1 MCPWAGPHVPSFGRQ
16 LWGLLIRLEYL
27 SPQGVLFPRV
37 YGMIASPLWLEL
49 RGPAAWQA
57 TPSWTMYRL
66 LCHRLLP
73 WLRVMFAMVPDAAW
87 PGSDQQPWGTAP
99 ADGPVGRLGRPSASN
114 PWGVVCC
121 YLFLGRPRCARVC
134 GVHDPL
140 ALVHRCAR
148 PACSCVRCP
157 WPLGTCSPVRAPGVF
172 CVGCP
177 WPLGAC
183 SPVRAPGAL
192 CVQCPWPLGAS
203 SPVRAP
209 VGCGVLGRG
218 AEPLVRA
225 QFPEHPPSLN
235 FGANH
240 LKKWILHPQKPPI
253 PFLSPHNPH
262 HRGVFFGGGGG
273 QRVRAELEHI

>member
-16 LWGLLIRLEYL
+16 LWGLLIRLEYR
-27 SPQGVLFPRV
+27 SPQGVLLPRV
-37 YGMIASPLWLEL
+37 YGTIASPLWLEL

-57 TPSWTMYRL
+57 TPSSTMHRL

-73 WLRVMFAMVPDAAW
+73 WLRVMFAMVPDVAW
-87 PGSDQQPWGTAP
+87 SGSDQQPSGTAP
-99 ADGPVGRLGRPSASN
+99 AAGPVGRLGRPSASN

-148 PACSCVRCP
+148 PACSCVWCP
-157 WPLGTCSPVRAPGVF
+157 WRLGTCSPVRVPGVF
-172 CVGCP
+172 CV
-177 WPLGAC
+177 
-183 SPVRAPGAL
+183 R
-192 CVQCPWPLGAS
+192 CPWPLGAS

-240 LKKWILHPQKPPI
+240 LKKWIRHPQKPPI

-262 HRGVFFGGGGG
+262 HRGVFFWGGGSKS
-273 QRVRAELEHI
+273 QSRVRTHLEHS